1 MPRLTPER
9 AKTMLA
15 RLRALAAAARA
26 GSAWEGRF
34 VEEAVARL
42 VRYGDKAIFT
52 PKQWIQFEQIFRRYE
67 ELPEDGAPKG
77 AQDSPAAGT

>member
-1 MPRLTPER
+1 MPRLTPET
-9 AKTMLA
+9 AKVMLA
-15 RLRALAAAARA
+15 RLRGLSAAAAA

-52 PKQWIQFEQIFRRYE
+52 PKQWIQFEQIYRRYE
-67 ELPEDGAPKG
+67 EPPQGGE
-77 AQDSPAAGT
+77 DSPAARA

>member
-9 AKTMLA
+9 AKAMLA
-15 RLRALAAAARA
+15 RLRGLAAAARA
-26 GSAWEGRF
+26 GSDWEGRF

-67 ELPEDGAPKG
+67 ELPEEAAPHSGK
-77 AQDSPAAGT
+77 DSPAAGA

>member
-1 MPRLTPER
+1 MPRLTPDR

-15 RLRALAAAARA
+15 RLRGLAAAARA
-26 GSAWEGRF
+26 GSEWEGRF

-52 PKQWIQFEQIFRRYE
+52 PKQWIQFEQIYRRYE
-67 ELPEDGAPKG
+67 EAPPDSVT
-77 AQDSPAAGT
+77 DSPDARA